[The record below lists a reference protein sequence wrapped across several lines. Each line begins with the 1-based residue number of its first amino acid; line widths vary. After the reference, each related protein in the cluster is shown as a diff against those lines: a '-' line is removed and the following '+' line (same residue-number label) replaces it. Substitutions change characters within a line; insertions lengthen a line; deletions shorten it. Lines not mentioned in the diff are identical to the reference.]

1 MAIGGEPM
9 AVNISQVQT
18 DKLDAL
24 RQGRELLLR
33 QIKESQET
41 IERSRVLLKWMDD
54 LLANAEQ
61 K

>member
-1 MAIGGEPM
+1 M

-18 DKLDAL
+18 QELDTL

-61 K
+61 KRE